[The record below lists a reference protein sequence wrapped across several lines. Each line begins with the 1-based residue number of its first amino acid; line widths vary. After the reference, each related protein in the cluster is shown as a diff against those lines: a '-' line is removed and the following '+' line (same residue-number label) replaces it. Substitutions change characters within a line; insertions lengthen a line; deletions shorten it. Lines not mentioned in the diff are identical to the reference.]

1 MLMLM
6 RAGILVGGMVVVA
19 VEVMVVVVVGVMSFS
34 EERCFSVTEV
44 KCVGVGCGLV
54 GSDIFDF
61 SGGFVAVVVEMVV
74 GDLNLEIGAVV
85 RTVRSCVNGELY
97 FLWCL
102 SQKSLEVKMSNV
114 GGDPF
119 VVVMREDSLIKFLLF
134 DGSCLGEEIGSTKE
148 VLVVE
153 MVVGMVESMVLA
165 DLGLLLEVVILVQV
179 MVWGWT

>member
-1 MLMLM
+1 MFVSD
-6 RAGILVGGMVVVA
+6 RGGVCR
-19 VEVMVVVVVGVMSFS
+19 G
-34 EERCFSVTEV
+34 
-44 KCVGVGCGLV
+44 GCGLV
-54 GSDIFDF
+54 GGDIFDF
-61 SGGFVAVVVEMVV
+61 SRGFVAMVVEMVV

-85 RTVRSCVNGELY
+85 RTVWSCVNGELY

-148 VLVVE
+148 VLVIG

>member
-1 MLMLM
+1 
-6 RAGILVGGMVVVA
+6 
-19 VEVMVVVVVGVMSFS
+19 
-34 EERCFSVTEV
+34 
-44 KCVGVGCGLV
+44 
-54 GSDIFDF
+54 
-61 SGGFVAVVVEMVV
+61 MVV
-74 GDLNLEIGAVV
+74 GDLKLEIGAVV
-85 RTVRSCVNGELY
+85 RIVWSCVNGELY

-102 SQKSLEVKMSNV
+102 SRKSLEVKMSNV
-114 GGDPF
+114 GGHPF
-119 VVVMREDSLIKFLLF
+119 VVVMWEDPLMEFLLF